1 MRPLDD
7 TICAVATPIGQ
18 GGVGIVRLSGPQS
31 AEIAEKVV
39 TLQSGRLLRDLPSH
53 HLCLSDI
60 VLSPAQVPIQK
71 EHSSTTPVDQVLVV
85 RMQRPKSFTGE
96 DMVEIHCHGG
106 LLILSMVCESL
117 IQGGARLAE
126 PGEFTRR
133 AFLNG
138 RMDLTQAEAVL
149 DTIQATSSAGLKVA
163 QEQLRGKLSNKIEH
177 LRDQLIHV
185 LAHLEAGMDFVEEDI
200 SFISLDQVKDA
211 LKSASN
217 EIVKLLG
224 TVDQG
229 RLLKEGLIVT
239 IIGRPNVG
247 KSSLLNS
254 LLETDRAIVSSI
266 PGTTR
271 DVLEEGLNIMG
282 VSLRLIDTA
291 GLRDTQ
297 NDIEREGIRRTTN
310 ALEQAG
316 LVLIVLDGSE
326 PLSEKDLEIIKE
338 NSDKQKIVV
347 INKSDLQM
355 EVQESTV
362 RSLVGSGPSD
372 DRNGNFPLKCVT
384 ISAKTGAGLEQLR
397 QEIRSFAYGPFFE
410 SGDSVFLTRLRHK
423 LSLDRAKESL
433 VNSLSAI
440 DESIS
445 AECLAVDI
453 RVALD
458 ALGEIIGTVTTED
471 ILDRIFQDFCIGK

>member
-31 AEIAEKVV
+31 AEITEKVV
-39 TLQSGRLLRDLPSH
+39 TLQSGRLLREIPSH
-53 HLCLSDI
+53 TLCLSDI
-60 VLSPAQVPIQK
+60 VLSPTQDPIQK
-71 EHSSTTPVDQVLVV
+71 KNSPSTPVDQVLVV
-85 RMQRPKSFTGE
+85 RMQAPKSFTGE

-106 LLILSMVCESL
+106 QLILSMVCEAL
-117 IQGGARLAE
+117 IQEGARLAE

-163 QEQLRGKLSNKIEH
+163 QEQLRGKLSKKIEH
-177 LRDQLIHV
+177 IRDQLIQV
-185 LAHLEAGMDFVEEDI
+185 LAHVEAGLDFVEEDI
-200 SFISLDQVKDA
+200 SFISLDEVKNA
-211 LKSASN
+211 LHSASD
-217 EIVKLLG
+217 EITKLLK

-229 RLLKEGLIVT
+229 RHLKEGLIVA

-254 LLETDRAIVSSI
+254 LLETDRAIVSST

-297 NDIEREGIRRTTN
+297 NEIEREGIRRTTQ

-316 LVLIVLDGSE
+316 LLLIVLDGSE
-326 PLSEKDLEIIKE
+326 PLSNIDVEIIKDHVE
-338 NSDKQKIVV
+338 KNKIIV

-355 EVQESTV
+355 KVQESTV
-362 RSLVGSGPSD
+362 RSVMSSPSSGKN
-372 DRNGNFPLKCVT
+372 NGKMSLKCVAM
-384 ISAKTGAGLEQLR
+384 SAKTGAGLEQLC
-397 QEIRSFAYGPFFE
+397 QEIRTFAYGPFFE
-410 SGDSVFLTRLRHK
+410 SEDSVFLTRLRHK
-423 LSLDRAKESL
+423 LSLERAKDAL
-433 VNSLSAI
+433 MNSLSAI
-440 DESIS
+440 EENIS
-445 AECLAVDI
+445 TECIAVDL
-453 RVALD
+453 RMALD